1 MRGQRGRLSVQPLGY
16 VKSAKVIFRRAKVFV
31 LAEVCL
37 PRCPHSDQPRV
48 MFQRKAKLSCNGGR
62 SATKNLRARQDCMPT
77 SRKTDF
83 RQVNETSA
91 GLKITFVDMTY
102 PGQRPELPS
111 LSHHI
116 LLPSHNSYKFNIGKV
131 LLIDFDICS
140 NEFTLKI
147 FSYSGQRR
155 NGTLKPVTQGAP
167 FQRDLTL
174 SANCTV
180 LLLIINGLKSI

>member
-1 MRGQRGRLSVQPLGY
+1 
-16 VKSAKVIFRRAKVFV
+16 
-31 LAEVCL
+31 
-37 PRCPHSDQPRV
+37 
-48 MFQRKAKLSCNGGR
+48 MFERKAKISCNARR
-62 SATKNLRARQDCMPT
+62 SVTKNLRT
-77 SRKTDF
+77 GF
-83 RQVNETSA
+83 RQKNETSA
-91 GLKITFVDMTY
+91 GLKITFVDITY
-102 PGQRPELPS
+102 PGQRPEPPS
-111 LSHHI
+111 LCHYF

-155 NGTLKPVTQGAP
+155 NGTRKPVTQGVP

-180 LLLIINGLKSI
+180 ANRSTCFC